1 MKRIKSILKKILIF
15 VNIIQYQF
23 LIKILGVKFCINSL
37 KNGFFNLRIS
47 PRELSETLNSKF
59 IRFFK
64 PSCLV
69 KSLTFKKL
77 TRNSNEFI
85 LIIGV
90 AKINGAFESHA
101 WIEKDNKIILN
112 SVPNISAF
120 KEIFTYE

>member
-1 MKRIKSILKKILIF
+1 MGI
-15 VNIIQYQF
+15 
-23 LIKILGVKFCINSL
+23 KFCINSL
-37 KNGFFNLRIS
+37 KKGFFNLSID
-47 PRELSETLNSKF
+47 PKKLSESLNSKF
-59 IRFFK
+59 ISFFK

-90 AKINGAFESHA
+90 AKLNGVFESHA

-112 SVPNISAF
+112 SDPNVDAF
-120 KEIFTYE
+120 KKIFVYE

>member
-1 MKRIKSILKKILIF
+1 MKRIKNILKHILIF
-15 VNIIQYQF
+15 VNIIQYQL

-37 KNGFFNLRIS
+37 KNGFFNLKIN
-47 PRELSETLNSKF
+47 PRELLESLNSKF
-59 IRFFK
+59 MRFSK

-90 AKINGAFESHA
+90 TKINGVFESHA

-112 SVPNISAF
+112 SVPNISSF
-120 KEIFTYE
+120 KKIFTYE